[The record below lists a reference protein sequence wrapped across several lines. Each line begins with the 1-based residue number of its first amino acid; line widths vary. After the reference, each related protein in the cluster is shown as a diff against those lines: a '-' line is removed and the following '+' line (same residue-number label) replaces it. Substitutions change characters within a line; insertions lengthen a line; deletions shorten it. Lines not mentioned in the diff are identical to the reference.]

1 VAVKYIDGYLQQ
13 NYTQAQ
19 ITKQLEVACA
29 LSPTPF
35 RPQCDAFVD
44 YYAPLLISYIVK
56 YESPAN
62 ACAQLGLCTPA
73 AAEPVLHHHVP
84 RLQRALPKSWLLEHI
99 HHN

>member
-29 LSPTPF
+29 LSPAPF
-35 RPQCDAFVD
+35 RAQCDAFVD
-44 YYAPLLISYIVK
+44 YYAPLIISYIAK
-56 YESPAN
+56 YESPAS

-73 AAEPVLHHHVP
+73 AADPAVINH
-84 RLQRALPKSWLLEHI
+84 RTLPKWYTF
-99 HHN
+99 NG